1 MKADTISSYVG
12 REIQRSS
19 MARNQRS
26 LVDALKEFSTLRHA
40 DVGKALG
47 GRVGGVLDMR
57 GILGTLSG
65 LSNTNSVVKQRMD
78 HVQSSFAAMRDLGA
92 DFSEATLGVH
102 KTGADRG
109 LLISDAKARIAT
121 LTDVLRTSTN
131 GVYAFSGL
139 NVSVPPVENYLSDP
153 PSAARAA
160 VIATFEA
167 EFGFPPDDPQ
177 AVTITPAEMEAYIDG
192 PFSALFAEPEWSNN
206 FSQATDEVM
215 RDRISQHEEIDSSA
229 TVNDTGIRQLFFSLT
244 LAIDGGAQHLRT
256 DTFEVLATRIAN
268 TASEG
273 GHNITATQARVGV
286 VQERLAQANERIAL
300 EKKTLEQRVG
310 ELEGVDSFAAAD
322 RLSQLEARIEA
333 SYAIT
338 ARMQQLT
345 LLNYL

>member
-1 MKADTISSYVG
+1 MKADTISSLVG
-12 REIQRSS
+12 REILRTA
-19 MARNQRS
+19 MARNQTS
-26 LVDALKEFSTLRHA
+26 LADALKEFSTGRHA

-57 GILGTLSG
+57 NIVGTLTG
-65 LSNTNSVVKQRMD
+65 LTNTNSVVKQRLD
-78 HVQSSFAAMRDLGA
+78 HIQSSFAAMRDLGA
-92 DFSEATLGVH
+92 NFSEATIGVH

-109 LLISDAKARIAT
+109 LLVADAKARLGT

-139 NVSVPPVENYLSDP
+139 NVSVPPIEDYLSDP
-153 PSAARAA
+153 PSTARTA
-160 VIATFEA
+160 VIATFTA

-177 AVTITPAEMEAYIDG
+177 VITITPAQMEAYIDG
-192 PFSALFAEPEWSNN
+192 PFSALFEEPQWSAN

-229 TVNDTGIRQLFFSLT
+229 TVNDAGIRQIFFALT
-244 LAIDGGAQHLRT
+244 LAIDGGAEHLRT

-273 GHNITATQARVGV
+273 GHDIAATQARVGV
-286 VQERLAQANERIAL
+286 VEERLAQANERIAL
-300 EKKTLEQRVG
+300 EKQALEGRIG
-310 ELEGVDSFAAAD
+310 ELEGVDAYEVAD
-322 RLSQLEARIEA
+322 RLSLLMTRIES
-333 SYAIT
+333 SYSVT

>member
-1 MKADTISSYVG
+1 MKADTISSLVG
-12 REIQRSS
+12 REILRTA

-26 LVDALKEFSTLRHA
+26 LADALQEFSTGRHA

-47 GRVGGVLDMR
+47 GRIGSVLDMR
-57 GILGTLSG
+57 NIVGNLTGMT
-65 LSNTNSVVKQRMD
+65 NTNSVVKQRLN
-78 HVQSSFAAMRDLGA
+78 HIQSSFAAIRDLGA
-92 DFSEATLGVH
+92 EFSEATIGVH

-109 LLISDAKARIAT
+109 LLVSDAMARMGT
-121 LTDVLRTSTN
+121 VTGVLRSSTN

-139 NVSVPPVENYLSDP
+139 NVSVPPIEDYLSEP

-160 VIATFEA
+160 VIATFTA

-177 AVTITPAEMEAYIDG
+177 AVTITPAQMEAYIDG
-192 PFSALFAEPEWSNN
+192 PFSALFEEPQWSAN

-215 RDRISQHEEIDSSA
+215 RDRISRHEEIDTSA
-229 TVNDTGIRQLFFSLT
+229 TVNDRGIREIFFSLT
-244 LAIDGGAQHLRT
+244 LAIDGGAEHLRE

-273 GHNITATQARVGV
+273 GHNIVASQARVGV
-286 VQERLAQANERIAL
+286 VEERLAQANERIDL
-300 EKKTLEQRVG
+300 EKQTLEGRIG
-310 ELEGVDSFAAAD
+310 ELEGVDAYEVAD
-322 RLSQLEARIEA
+322 RLSLLMTRIES
-333 SYAIT
+333 SYSVT